1 LGDVAPGRFARVGV
15 PVGNDRA
22 GVHGGVVQEVG
33 GGKLAAG
40 LIPGG
45 RFQGL
50 PEQLAE
56 LLFQGAIV
64 ANAFFAFPGLFRA
77 EGFGGAFS
85 LKETGPAIIGA
96 VELGRF
102 GFAGAVGFA
111 ASAAGGGDAAGE
123 QREGDLEGHFF

>member
-1 LGDVAPGRFARVGV
+1 MT
-15 PVGNDRA
+15 
-22 GVHGGVVQEVG
+22 
-33 GGKLAAG
+33 
-40 LIPGG
+40 
-45 RFQGL
+45 
-50 PEQLAE
+50 E
-56 LLFQGAIV
+56 LFFQGAVV
-64 ANAFFAFPGLFRA
+64 AKAFFAFPGLFRA